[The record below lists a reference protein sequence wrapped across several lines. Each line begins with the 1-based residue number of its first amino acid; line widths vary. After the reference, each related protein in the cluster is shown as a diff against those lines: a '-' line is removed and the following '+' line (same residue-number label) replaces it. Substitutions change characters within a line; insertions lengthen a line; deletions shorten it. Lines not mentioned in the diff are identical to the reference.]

1 MLKFKKTNSYT
12 KELKIDT
19 RTKRIRGLKSINNS
33 KS

>member
-1 MLKFKKTNSYT
+1 MQFKKTRDSYT